1 MKTYNR
7 LSAKCWEDRV
17 EQGGKLR
24 HHMGHQPGGETGS
37 QWPINDQENIRL
49 QRKSKLGHQ
58 ERKYQSLKASSMP
71 DEGMEAKK
79 RRVMCSE
86 SYSKLASGLRKD
98 SKTPNIFS
106 SYLIS
111 CLRYAFHCSR
121 HQNKMATVPPLTDL
135 TFFPSALLPGYLKL
149 CNTHFI
155 SSFVDSTKKCPP
167 LYFSYA
173 QLMAGKS
180 E

>member
-1 MKTYNR
+1 M
-7 LSAKCWEDRV
+7 
-17 EQGGKLR
+17 
-24 HHMGHQPGGETGS
+24 
-37 QWPINDQENIRL
+37 
-49 QRKSKLGHQ
+49 QRKSKIGHR

-71 DEGMEAKK
+71 DKEMEAKK
-79 RRVMCSE
+79 RRVICLE
-86 SYSKLASGLRKD
+86 SYRKLVSVLRKE

-111 CLRYAFHCSR
+111 CLLYAFHCSR
-121 HQNKMATVPPLTDL
+121 HQNKTAAVPPLTDL
-135 TFFPSALLPGYLKL
+135 TFFPSALLPGYLEL

-155 SSFVDSTKKCPP
+155 SSIVDSTKTHPP